1 MKEIRNFDAAKAIA
15 KNEIELIVYDFD
27 GVMTDNRV
35 TVDQDGKESVT
46 VNRSD
51 GYGVGMIR
59 KKGITQIILSTE
71 KNPVVER
78 RAEKLNI
85 PVIHDVAD
93 KADILRD
100 YIRENSIDPER
111 VLYIGNDLNDLEA
124 MMICGVK
131 CAPADAEEEIL
142 KIADLVFS
150 RKGGYGV
157 VRELATYICGD

>member
-1 MKEIRNFDAAKAIA
+1 MKTISADNTD
-15 KNEIELIVYDFD
+15 LIVYDFD

-35 TVDQDGKESVT
+35 SVDQDGKESVC

-59 KKGITQIILSTE
+59 KCGIPQIIISTE

-78 RAEKLNI
+78 RAEKLSL

-93 KADILRD
+93 KAEILKAYLD
-100 YIRENSIDPER
+100 REGIDPGR
-111 VLYIGNDLNDLEA
+111 VLYVGNDLNDREA
-124 MMICGVK
+124 MLLCGIK
-131 CAPADAEEEIL
+131 CAPADAEPAIL
-142 KIADLVFS
+142 KIADVIFE

-157 VRELATYICGD
+157 VRELAAHICGE

>member
-1 MKEIRNFDAAKAIA
+1 MKEIKAD
-15 KNEIELIVYDFD
+15 EIDLVVYDFD

-59 KKGITQIILSTE
+59 KRGIAQIIISTE

-78 RAEKLNI
+78 RAEKLQL

-93 KADILRD
+93 KAEILRGYLEKHD
-100 YIRENSIDPER
+100 TDPKR
-111 VLYIGNDLNDLEA
+111 ILYIGNDLNDREA
-124 MMICGVK
+124 MLMCGIK
-131 CAPADAEEEIL
+131 CAPADAEPVIL
-142 KIADLVFS
+142 EIADVVLE
-150 RKGGYGV
+150 RKGGYGA
-157 VRELATYICGD
+157 VRELARLICGE

>member
-1 MKEIRNFDAAKAIA
+1 MKKEEQIMTKIQADQID
-15 KNEIELIVYDFD
+15 LIVYDFD

-59 KKGITQIILSTE
+59 KRGIPQIIISTE

-78 RAEKLNI
+78 RAEKLSL

-93 KADILRD
+93 KAAILKG
-100 YIRENSIDPER
+100 YLKEQAIDPKR
-111 VLYIGNDLNDLEA
+111 VLYIGNDLNDRDA
-124 MMICGVK
+124 MLMCGIK
-131 CAPADAEEEIL
+131 CAPADAEPVIL
-142 KIADLVFS
+142 ETADVIFEK
-150 RKGGYGV
+150 KGGYGV
-157 VRELATYICGD
+157 VRELARIICGE

>member
-1 MKEIRNFDAAKAIA
+1 MMGNISAEKID
-15 KNEIELIVYDFD
+15 LIVYDFD

-59 KKGITQIILSTE
+59 KAGIPQIIISTE

-78 RAEKLNI
+78 RAEKLSL

-93 KADILRD
+93 KAEILKG
-100 YIRENSIDPER
+100 YLEEKAIDPGR
-111 VLYIGNDLNDLEA
+111 VLYIGNDLNDRDA
-124 MMICGVK
+124 MLLCGIK
-131 CAPADAEEEIL
+131 CAPADAEPAIL
-142 KIADLVFS
+142 KIADVVFE

-157 VRELATYICGD
+157 VRELASRICGE

>member
-1 MKEIRNFDAAKAIA
+1 MKKLNAEDID
-15 KNEIELIVYDFD
+15 LIVYDFD

-51 GYGVGMIR
+51 GYGVGMIK
-59 KKGITQIILSTE
+59 KKGIPQIIISTE

-78 RAEKLNI
+78 RAEKLSL

-93 KADILRD
+93 KAEILKH
-100 YIRENSIDPER
+100 YLEQNNIDAKR
-111 VLYIGNDLNDLEA
+111 VLYIGNDLNDREA
-124 MMICGVK
+124 MLMCGIS
-131 CAPADAEEEIL
+131 CAPADAEASIL
-142 KIADLVFS
+142 KVAELVFE

-157 VRELATYICGD
+157 VRELASYICGE